1 MQKNQW
7 ISIHVSF
14 FLLSCP
20 PLGQSIVI
28 WRLQY
33 WYTVKLWPRIL
44 IMIPILHKF
53 RSFYLAELDWAR
65 TSICKIGHV
74 IWGPCYVAQFC
85 WQKQLQS
92 SVHLIFNRIKLSP
105 GDRQTLGHVYII
117 KGIAKWSRLLIGGH
131 WPLHLRT
138 WYMYILEFRIERHRG
153 LRDLTK
159 TLQTKDESTLQMVHF
174 YSKKVMYNKYHGMQE
189 MKFLMILFD
198 NLNHKQ
204 KVLECA

>member
-1 MQKNQW
+1 
-7 ISIHVSF
+7 
-14 FLLSCP
+14 
-20 PLGQSIVI
+20 
-28 WRLQY
+28 
-33 WYTVKLWPRIL
+33 
-44 IMIPILHKF
+44 MI
-53 RSFYLAELDWAR
+53 ELDWANSSTEWV
-65 TSICKIGHV
+65 TSAPHHSPQALDFELPYYLRRFHINYI
-74 IWGPCYVAQFC
+74 
-85 WQKQLQS
+85 
-92 SVHLIFNRIKLSP
+92 IFGNLFNNDENVSYN
-105 GDRQTLGHVYII
+105 QTLGHVYII